1 MTPTSPTAIPEVD
14 PDSTPS
20 PDSPPLFDP
29 IEAALAATQ
38 ASTTIEP
45 DEGFFSDDNSS
56 SAGSNAS
63 ITISSYVR
71 DYNFEN
77 RRRYHKFREGRYLFP
92 NNENEQ
98 DREDMKHAMI
108 VNLCGGLLHFA
119 PIGEHPQRVLDIGTG
134 TGIWCIDRGY
144 PISLLLICLCEE
156 SFSVWEVQMRGY
168 G

>member
-14 PDSTPS
+14 PDSTPI

-63 ITISSYVR
+63 ITIASYVR

-77 RRRYHKFREGRYLFP
+77 GRRYHKFREGRYVFP
-92 NNENEQ
+92 NDENEQ

-119 PIGEHPQRVLDIGTG
+119 PIGEHPQRILDVGTG
-134 TGIWCIDRGY
+134 TGIWCIDSGY
-144 PISLLLICLCEE
+144 PISILLIRLCEE
-156 SFSVWEVQMRGY
+156 SCGVWEIQMRGY